1 MNDTVPLWMSITDTL
16 RHEIAQGAWRAG
28 ARLPSEAQLA
38 TRFDVNRHTVRR
50 ALQALAEEGLVQS
63 RRGAGVFVRAAPVR
77 YPIGR
82 RTRFHQNLLSAGR
95 SPSRKLL
102 GVSLRT
108 ASSVEARA
116 LALDDGAP
124 VHVMEAVSFA
134 DDLPISLA
142 RSVFCARR
150 FPDLG
155 DRLRQLASVTEALS
169 QSGLCDYLR
178 ASTRLTGHNANA
190 LQARQMNI
198 AQGDALI
205 LSEAINIDATGQP
218 VEFGQTY
225 FVGARVE
232 LVLEG
237 TEPGATVI

>member
-1 MNDTVPLWMSITDTL
+1 MADTVSLWISITDTL
-16 RHEIAQGAWRAG
+16 RREIAQGIWRSG

-50 ALQALAEEGLVQS
+50 ALHALAGEGLVQP
-63 RRGAGVFVRAAPVR
+63 RRGAGVFVRATPVR

-82 RTRFHQNLLSAGR
+82 RTRFRQNLLSDGR

-102 GVSLRT
+102 GVTLQA
-108 ASSVEARA
+108 ASPREAQA
-116 LALDDGAP
+116 LGLDHGAP

-155 DRLRQLASVTEALS
+155 DGLRKLVSVTEALS
-169 QSGLCDYLR
+169 QAGVRDYLR
-178 ASTRLTGHNANA
+178 ASTRLTGHNADS
-190 LQARQMNI
+190 LQARHLEI
-198 AQGDALI
+198 AVGDALV
-205 LSEAINIDATGQP
+205 LSEAVNIDATGQP
-218 VEFGQTY
+218 VEFGQAY

-232 LVLEG
+232 LVLDG
-237 TEPGATVI
+237 AEPCADVI